1 MIEVL
6 CLIFKLGVTDFT
18 EGVDWEPMQFLLN
31 SFLLNKIQNFSQEAL
46 DINHMQVKFPLPSS
60 IAIVGHYRM
69 IRSELT

>member
-1 MIEVL
+1 
-6 CLIFKLGVTDFT
+6 
-18 EGVDWEPMQFLLN
+18 MQFLLN
-31 SFLLNKIQNFSQEAL
+31 LFLLNKIQNFSQEAL